1 MVKNGLTDLADYNS
15 NQWAQAFQCSSAI
28 QRYKNILDRI
38 SDSSSPYYQRHEAW
52 LKAAMASFH
61 KTASTEQ
68 VCRYWSEAS
77 EQILVRAWKEASLDQ
92 FPAALFALGKL
103 GAEELNLSS
112 DVDLIVVCEASAQEQ
127 VEAPFRKFRN
137 LISQTTEHG
146 WLLRM
151 DFDLRPGGK
160 ASPLWVTPDRFEN
173 HYWTQ
178 GEAWERLALVRLRAL
193 IGKSALISTISAAA
207 RKYSYRKFL
216 DYTLLDDLKAL
227 RPKIH
232 ALSLQ
237 YTEGWDLKTGVGGIR
252 DIELFAH
259 ALQVL
264 HGGRLASLQTY
275 STPLAYK
282 KLANAN
288 LLQPEVANYLIDR
301 YWELRTLENQVQLTE
316 DRQTHFL
323 SDHSVYPVLTA
334 EERLRINAERT
345 KIDSL
350 VSDILGSAQDNAP
363 SIFPPQEKQQA
374 WFLGLGFSEKSFNET
389 WPALLNA
396 SVYSK
401 KSERDELIRLKVMR
415 LFIEEMSRTGLD
427 LELGLQLLLDF
438 IKSTRAK
445 ATFFSLLLRTPRL
458 IQDLARLFS
467 VSPYLGGIIA
477 SRPELIDSF
486 IYKSQNE
493 ISDQLD
499 EALTQ
504 FSERRLLTEL
514 LTAMDFLNDQNITK
528 LQQTLSETADH
539 ICTHLLRLL
548 VNDLKL
554 TYAPSIL
561 ALGKWGGKEMGL
573 RSDLDFIFVT
583 DQPTQEND
591 SRLARRMMSR
601 LTEQQRGGSLYN
613 VDLRLRPSG
622 HAGPLIV
629 QENRLYEYFENE
641 ASVWERQSY
650 LRSRSLGTFNTQKLL
665 SIITKKGLLDADVLE
680 LRDIRKKLIT
690 SNISATELNL
700 KLSPGGLIEIEFAV
714 QNALLKTHT
723 IPASPNTGE
732 MIQQLMNLDVMW
744 KTHGPRL
751 TELYFS
757 FRKTEQLLQLL
768 ASRSVSQVSF
778 TEPLFINTARLLGVE
793 EDTLRQ
799 QLTTALNETSTILK
813 QLDPIYLGR

>member
-1 MVKNGLTDLADYNS
+1 MLKVGLTDLVDYNPE
-15 NQWAQAFQCSSAI
+15 QWAQAFRYSSAI
-28 QRYKNILDRI
+28 QRYKSILDRI
-38 SDSSSPYYQRHEAW
+38 SDSSSLHFRRHEAW

-61 KTASTEQ
+61 QTASTEEI
-68 VCRYWSEAS
+68 CFFWSRTS
-77 EQILVRAWKEASLDQ
+77 EHILVQAWNDAGLDQ
-92 FPAALFALGKL
+92 FPVALFAMGKL

-112 DVDLIVVCEASAQEQ
+112 DVDLIIVCESGIQEHL
-127 VEAPFRKFRN
+127 EAPFRKFRN
-137 LISQTTEHG
+137 TISQTTENG

-160 ASPLWVTPDRFEN
+160 SSPLWVTPDRFEN

-193 IGKSALISTISAAA
+193 TGNSSVINTISSVA

-232 ALSLQ
+232 ALSMQ

-264 HGGRLASLQTY
+264 HGGRITSLQTH

-282 KLANAN
+282 NLASAN
-288 LLQPEVANYLIDR
+288 LLQTEVANYLIER

-323 SDHSVYPVLTA
+323 SDQSTYPSLSDS
-334 EERLRINAERT
+334 ERQRLNADRN

-350 VSDILGSAQDNAP
+350 VSDVLGAAQDNTT
-363 SIFPPQEKQQA
+363 SLFPPPEQQRD

-401 KSERDELIRLKVMR
+401 KSERDEHIRLKVMR

-486 IYKSQNE
+486 IYKAQNT

-514 LTAMDFLNDQNITK
+514 LTAIEFLNDQNITK
-528 LQQTLSETADH
+528 LQYTLSSTADH
-539 ICTHLLRLL
+539 ICSHLLRLL
-548 VNDLKL
+548 VTDLNL
-554 TYAPSIL
+554 THSPSIL
-561 ALGKWGGKEMGL
+561 ALGKWGGREMGL

-583 DQPTQEND
+583 DQPAQESD

-629 QENRLYEYFENE
+629 HESRLYEYFENE

-650 LRSRSLGTFNTQKLL
+650 LRVRSIGTFHIEKLL
-665 SIITKKGLLDADVLE
+665 ALITKKGLSERDILE
-680 LRDIRKKLIT
+680 LRSIRKKLILPDVST
-690 SNISATELNL
+690 TDLNL
-700 KLSPGGLIEIEFAV
+700 KHSPGGLVEIEFAI
-714 QNALLKTHT
+714 QNTLLNTLT
-723 IPASPNTGE
+723 IPSSPNTTDT
-732 MIQQLMNLDVMW
+732 IQQLMSLQPLW
-744 KTHGPRL
+744 KKYGERL
-751 TELYFS
+751 TQLYFS

-768 ASRSVSQVSF
+768 ASRSVSQISF
-778 TEPLFINTARLLGVE
+778 SEPLFVNMARFLGIEEDALCIQLTSELEEARL
-793 EDTLRQ
+793 
-799 QLTTALNETSTILK
+799 ILK
-813 QLDPIYLGR
+813 QLDPIYMES

>member
-1 MVKNGLTDLADYNS
+1 MANTGLTDLVNYSPD
-15 NQWAQAFQCSSAI
+15 QWAQAFQHSSAI
-28 QRYKNILDRI
+28 QRYKNIIDRI
-38 SDSSSPYYQRHEAW
+38 EDHTSPYFFRHNAW
-52 LKAAMASFH
+52 LKSAMASFH
-61 KTASTEQ
+61 KTAQTEE
-68 VCRYWSEAS
+68 VCLFWSQAS
-77 EQILVRAWKEASLDQ
+77 EQLLVRAWNESGLNQ

-112 DVDLIVVCEASAQEQ
+112 DVDLIVVCEATAQEQ
-127 VEAPFRKFRN
+127 VDIPFRKFRN
-137 LISQTTEHG
+137 FISQTTDQG
-146 WLLRM
+146 WLLRI

-160 ASPLWVTPDRFEN
+160 SSPLWVTPERFEN

-178 GEAWERLALVRLRAL
+178 GEAWERLALVRMRAL
-193 IGKSALISTISAAA
+193 CGEKALVNNICMVAQ
-207 RKYSYRKFL
+207 KYSYRKFL

-237 YTEGWDLKTGVGGIR
+237 YTEGWDLKTGIGGIR

-264 HGGRLASLQTY
+264 HGGRLPHLRTH
-275 STPLAYK
+275 STTLAYK
-282 KLANAN
+282 NLADTN
-288 LLQPEVANYLIDR
+288 LLKPDVAQYLIDC
-301 YWELRTLENQVQLTE
+301 YWNFRTIENQVQLTE

-323 SDHSVYPVLTA
+323 SDHSSYPVLPA
-334 EERLRINAERT
+334 DARLKLKEDRARIDT
-345 KIDSL
+345 L
-350 VSDILGSAQDNAP
+350 VSDVLGSAQDTVTTVL
-363 SIFPPQEKQQA
+363 PPTEQQQA
-374 WFLGLGFSEKSFNET
+374 WFLNLGFSEKSFNET
-389 WPALLNA
+389 WPALLHA
-396 SVYSK
+396 TVYSK
-401 KSERDELIRLKVMR
+401 KSERDENIRLKVMR
-415 LFIEEMSRTGLD
+415 LFIEEMSKTGLD

-493 ISDQLD
+493 ISSQLD

-514 LTAMDFLNDQNITK
+514 LTAMDFLNDQNIAG
-528 LQQTLSETADH
+528 LQYVLTETADH
-539 ICTHLLRLL
+539 ICTNLLRLL
-548 VNDLKL
+548 IEDLKL
-554 TYAPSIL
+554 PHAPSIL
-561 ALGKWGGKEMGL
+561 ALGKWGGREMGL

-583 DQPTQEND
+583 DQPTQEGD
-591 SRLARRMMSR
+591 ARLARRMMSR

-629 QENRLYEYFENE
+629 QENRLYEYFEHE

-650 LRSRSLGTFNTQKLL
+650 LRSRSLGTFNTKKLL
-665 SIITKKGLLDADVLE
+665 SIVTQKGLSETDLTE
-680 LRDIRKKLIT
+680 LREIRKKLIST
-690 SNISATELNL
+690 EVSTTELNL
-700 KLSPGGLIEIEFAV
+700 KHSPGGLVEIEFAV
-714 QNALLKTHT
+714 QNKLLMISM
-723 IPASPNTGE
+723 IPASPNTTE
-732 MIQQLMNLDVMW
+732 MIQQLMQLDPSW
-744 KTHGPRL
+744 KKHGARL

-757 FRKTEQLLQLL
+757 YRKMEQLLQLL
-768 ASRSVSQVSF
+768 ASRSVSQVFF
-778 TEPLFINTARLLGVE
+778 TEPLFINTARFLGIAE
-793 EDTLRQ
+793 EVLSHQLILELRESS
-799 QLTTALNETSTILK
+799 AILK